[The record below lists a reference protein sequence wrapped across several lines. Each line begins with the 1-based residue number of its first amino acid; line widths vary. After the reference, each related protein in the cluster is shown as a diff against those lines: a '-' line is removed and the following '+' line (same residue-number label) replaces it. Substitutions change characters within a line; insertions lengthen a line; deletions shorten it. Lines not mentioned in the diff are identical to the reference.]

1 MDMAHASPM
10 WGIAMVM
17 WLVWIGIM
25 IAALIAFFRGMGA
38 LTRIADRM
46 ERIERIL
53 EARTVGESGRAT

>member
-1 MDMAHASPM
+1 MQMGPSTPM
-10 WGIAMVM
+10 WGVAMVF
-17 WLVWIGIM
+17 WLVWMGIT

-53 EARTVGESGRAT
+53 EARTVSDTGRAT